1 MAGGGSL
8 EDAEGVPLP
17 LERLLMKSRI
27 LVYLVSSP
35 ARGPGL
41 VAVVVLHC
49 LDQICWFKRSGLC
62 CHSGQ
67 KNCKV
72 PIIWL
77 S

>member
-27 LVYLVSSP
+27 LFYLVSSP

-49 LDQICWFKRSGLC
+49 LDQISWFKCSGLC